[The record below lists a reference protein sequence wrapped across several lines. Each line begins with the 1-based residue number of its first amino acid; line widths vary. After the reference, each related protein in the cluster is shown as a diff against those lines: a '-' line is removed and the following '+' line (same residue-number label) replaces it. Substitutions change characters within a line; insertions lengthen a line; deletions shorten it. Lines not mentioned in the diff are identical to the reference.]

1 MTSRL
6 FTYHVVNIKRREYK
20 TITKRMQRFTY
31 HVVNIKLVNS
41 QTILSLLSA
50 FTYHVVNI
58 KPDTYNVVINTDFNL
73 HIT

>member
-31 HVVNIKLVNS
+31 HVVNIK
-41 QTILSLLSA
+41 
-50 FTYHVVNI
+50 
-58 KPDTYNVVINTDFNL
+58 PGNVVDEGATNDTNL

>member
-1 MTSRL
+1 MINYIVMTSRL

-31 HVVNIKLVNS
+31 HVVNIK
-41 QTILSLLSA
+41 
-50 FTYHVVNI
+50 
-58 KPDTYNVVINTDFNL
+58 PGNVVDEGATNDTNL